1 MAPIAVRF
9 AAPADAAAI
18 CTIYNQGIED
28 RVATLETELRDADE
42 RRRWLAARGTRY
54 PVVVAES
61 EGRTVA
67 WASLN
72 SFNPRPCYD
81 HVADI
86 SVYVERSWRGRGV
99 GRILLGRLVELGQE
113 LGFHK
118 LVLACF
124 PTNKAGVALYERMGF
139 VPVGIYREQGL
150 LDGQWL
156 DVLIM
161 EQLLADGPFSPAC
174 SRLAPR
180 HPGTETLHV
189 GAS

>member
-1 MAPIAVRF
+1 MEPIAVRF
-9 AAPADAAAI
+9 ASEGDAAAI
-18 CTIYNQGIED
+18 CAIYNQGIED

-42 RRRWLAARGTRY
+42 RRRWLASRGMRY

-86 SVYVERSWRGRGV
+86 SVYVERSGRGKGV
-99 GRILLGRLVELGQE
+99 GRILLARLIGLGRE

-124 PTNKAGVALYERMGF
+124 PSNKAGVALYERTGF
-139 VPVGIYREQGL
+139 VPVGVYREQGL
-150 LDGQWL
+150 LDGQWV

-161 EQLLADGPFSPAC
+161 EQLLAGG
-174 SRLAPR
+174 R
-180 HPGTETLHV
+180 
-189 GAS
+189 

>member
-1 MAPIAVRF
+1 MESMTIRF
-9 AAPADAAAI
+9 ASLDDAPAI

-28 RVATLETELRDADE
+28 RVATLETERRDPEE
-42 RRRWLAARGTRY
+42 RRRWLGSRGTRY

-61 EGRTVA
+61 GGQVVA

-72 SFNPRPCYD
+72 SFNPRHCYD

-86 SVYVERSWRGRGV
+86 SVYVERGWRGKGV
-99 GRILLGRLVELGQE
+99 GRMLLARLVELGRS

-124 PTNKAGVALYERMGF
+124 PTNKPGVALYERMGF
-139 VPVGIYREQGL
+139 VPVGVYREQGL
-150 LDGQWL
+150 LDGQWV

-161 EQLLADGPFSPAC
+161 EQLL
-174 SRLAPR
+174 L
-180 HPGTETLHV
+180 
-189 GAS
+189 

>member
-1 MAPIAVRF
+1 MESMAIRF
-9 AAPADAAAI
+9 ASLDDAPAI

-28 RVATLETELRDADE
+28 RVATLETERRDPEE
-42 RRRWLAARGTRY
+42 RRRWLGSRGTRY

-61 EGRTVA
+61 GGQIVA

-72 SFNPRPCYD
+72 SFNPRQCYD

-86 SVYVERSWRGRGV
+86 SVYVERSWRGQGV
-99 GRILLGRLVELGQE
+99 GRVLLARLVELGRS

-124 PTNKAGVALYERMGF
+124 PTNKPGVALYERMGF
-139 VPVGIYREQGL
+139 VPVGVYREQGM
-150 LDGQWL
+150 LDGQWV

-161 EQLLADGPFSPAC
+161 EQLL
-174 SRLAPR
+174 
-180 HPGTETLHV
+180 
-189 GAS
+189 